1 MKSFEEY
8 LNEEKRGFWLFK
20 RNPSGHQADKT
31 QDEHGKY
38 DRKKAYRTKGDAQK
52 EADKRNKKTAGKYW
66 KPVSIAA
73 VSGSIK
79 ER

>member
-8 LNEEKRGFWLFK
+8 LIEEGKKGFWLFK
-20 RNPSGHQADKT
+20 RNPSAQSDKS

-38 DRKKAYRTKGDAQK
+38 DRKKVYRTQGEAQK
-52 EADKRNKKTAGKYW
+52 EADKRNKKTSGDYW

-79 ER
+79 GR